1 MVCKARAKPLY
12 QLQATILTASS
23 ILHVEKSA
31 LGTFS
36 TFPT

>member
-1 MVCKARAKPLY
+1 MVRQARAKPLCY
-12 QLQATILTASS
+12 LQATILTASS
-23 ILHVEKSA
+23 ILHVEKFA